1 MKKIAVFA
9 SGSGSNFQSIA
20 DSIKEGS
27 LQAEIVLLVC
37 DQPSAYVIERAK
49 KENIP
54 SFVFS
59 AKAYE
64 SKVAFEKEILSL
76 LQERQAEF
84 IILAGYMRLIGET
97 LLAAYSH
104 KIINIHPSMLPAFPG
119 KDAIGQAFNA
129 GVKKTGV
136 TVHYVDEGM
145 DTGPIID
152 QRAVEVKEDDTRE
165 TLQKRIQETEHIL
178 YPDVLKRIFSS
189 DFIRESKTPTSR

>member
-9 SGSGSNFQSIA
+9 SGSGSNFQSIS
-20 DSIKEGS
+20 DCIKEGS

-37 DQPSAYVIERAK
+37 DQPSAYVIERAQ

-54 SFVFS
+54 TFAFS
-59 AKAYE
+59 VKDYE
-64 SKVAFEKEILSL
+64 SKAAFEGEILNR
-76 LQERQAEF
+76 LQEKQVDY

-104 KIINIHPSMLPAFPG
+104 KIINIHPSLLPAFPG
-119 KDAIGQAFNA
+119 KDAIGQAFEA
-129 GVKKTGV
+129 GVKVTGV

-152 QRAVEVKEDDTRE
+152 QRAVEVMSDDTRE

-178 YPDVLKRIFSS
+178 YPDILRRLFS
-189 DFIRESKTPTSR
+189 